1 MNHSKIPVRYAKALI
16 SGAEEQGVMDSVRK
30 DMEGFLGIIKS
41 VPNLLQLLQSPIIR
55 PAKKLEVLS
64 AIFTGKV
71 QPLTQSFF
79 RLAVEKN
86 REEHLPAMA
95 RMYIDLYKQI
105 KGIKIASLKTA
116 TPIEMGT
123 RDELVRMIRK
133 TFNAEIE
140 LHEET
145 DKELIG
151 GFILQVENQQ
161 LDASI
166 SGQLKKIKRELL
178 IKK

>member
-1 MNHSKIPVRYAKALI
+1 MNHSQIPVRYAKALI
-16 SGAEEQGVMDSVRK
+16 SNAKEQGIMDSVRI
-30 DMEGFLGIIKS
+30 DMEDFMGIIKS
-41 VPNLLQLLQSPIIR
+41 VPDLLQLLESPIIR

-71 QPLTQSFF
+71 QPLTLSFF
-79 RLAVEKN
+79 RLAVDKN
-86 REEHLPAMA
+86 REEHLPGMA
-95 RMYIDLYKQI
+95 RMYIDMYKEA
-105 KGIKIASLKTA
+105 KGIKIANLKTA
-116 TPIEMGT
+116 TTIDKGT
-123 RDELVRMIRK
+123 RDELIRMIRK
-133 TFNAEIE
+133 IFNAEIE

-145 DKELIG
+145 DKELVG

-178 IKK
+178 VKK

>member
-16 SGAEEQGVMDSVRK
+16 SSAKEQGILDSVRT
-30 DMEGFLGIIKS
+30 DMENFMGLIKK
-41 VPNLLQLLQSPIIR
+41 VPDLSELLQSPIIR

-71 QPLTQSFF
+71 QPLTLSFF
-79 RLAVEKN
+79 RLAVKNN
-86 REEHLPAMA
+86 REDHLSGMA
-95 RMYIDLYKQI
+95 RMYIEMYKKV
-105 KGIKIASLKTA
+105 KGIKIANLKTA
-116 TPIEMGT
+116 TPIDKGT
-123 RDELVRMIRK
+123 RDELIRMIRK

-145 DKELIG
+145 DKELVG

-166 SGQLKKIKRELL
+166 SGQLKKIKREL
-178 IKK
+178 IS